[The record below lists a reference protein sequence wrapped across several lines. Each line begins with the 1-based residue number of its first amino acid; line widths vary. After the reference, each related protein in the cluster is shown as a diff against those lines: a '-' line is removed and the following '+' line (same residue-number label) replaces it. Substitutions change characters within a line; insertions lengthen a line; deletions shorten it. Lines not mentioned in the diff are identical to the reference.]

1 MACFDLIVLII
12 SFFFKVCLR
21 AVGMGSLGDTNRKII
36 NSDNIRFVTALWK
49 IAERM
54 SYFSNIIYVLKMA
67 SISNKYSIP

>member
-1 MACFDLIVLII
+1 
-12 SFFFKVCLR
+12 
-21 AVGMGSLGDTNRKII
+21 MGSLGDTNRKII